1 MESKNSQLE
10 KTEKNRTKILKKL
23 LGSKIVW
30 GVVCFVLIGI
40 LVYNV
45 KDSFFTDS
53 DTKKL
58 GFENIGELATQSAY
72 CSQVVRLRMQEVC
85 LVWKI
90 PYAKSVCL

>member
-53 DTKKL
+53 
-58 GFENIGELATQSAY
+58 
-72 CSQVVRLRMQEVC
+72 VC
-85 LVWKI
+85 ILFSSG
-90 PYAKSVCL
+90 YD

>member
-72 CSQVVRLRMQEVC
+72 CSQVDTIKKF
-85 LVWKI
+85 VWYGNSI
-90 PYAKSVCL
+90 YAKSVCL